1 MRGLWV
7 CEIIMHYKKT
17 QCLYG
22 SFNASSSQNTVQTF
36 KVYQSNSVYVWSDRK
51 SSTPV
56 WQHIYA
62 DDGFEICIWT
72 RWNVTGCVWNAWHCA
87 SGWIF
92 LWRSAQW
99 QNEGGR
105 FAHRVKTWGES
116 GGNRAEE
123 RKQQRRSREQVLL
136 TWGGKGC
143 RLGIPSSG

>member
-36 KVYQSNSVYVWSDRK
+36 KVYQSNSIYVWSDRK
-51 SSTPV
+51 AALMCNNTYMQIMVLKYVSGQDEMWLAVSETHDIV
-56 WQHIYA
+56 HL
-62 DDGFEICIWT
+62 DESFFEE
-72 RWNVTGCVWNAWHCA
+72 VP
-87 SGWIF
+87 SGKW
-92 LWRSAQW
+92 
-99 QNEGGR
+99 GR
-105 FAHRVKTWGES
+105 KVCSQGEDMRES
-116 GGNRAEE
+116 GGNRAEG